1 MLEQAYS
8 YLYLAVCICLGF
20 EIIATLIRS
29 ITAKT
34 VIGRF
39 VGVNMLTTIV
49 LIVICILSVFLKE
62 GYLTDVALIYALL
75 SCISVILLSK
85 TYINLFKK
93 DNKDN
98 GGEK

>member
-8 YLYLAVCICLGF
+8 YLYLAVFIGLGVA
-20 EIIATLIRS
+20 IITALIRS

-34 VIGRF
+34 IIGRF
-39 VGVNMLTTIV
+39 IGVNILTTIV
-49 LIVICILSVFLKE
+49 LIVICILTLFLKE
-62 GYLTDVALIYALL
+62 SYLTDIALIYALL

-85 TYINLFKK
+85 IYINLFKK
-93 DNKDN
+93 DNN

>member
-8 YLYLAVCICLGF
+8 YLFIAVSICLGIA
-20 EIIATLIRS
+20 IIATLIRS

-34 VIGRF
+34 IIGRF

-49 LIVICILSVFLKE
+49 LIIICILTLFLKE
-62 GYLTDVALIYALL
+62 SYLTDVARIYALL

-85 TYINLFKK
+85 IYINLFKK
-93 DNKDN
+93 DN

>member
-8 YLYLAVCICLGF
+8 YLYLAVFIGLG
-20 EIIATLIRS
+20 IAIVAALVRS

-34 VIGRF
+34 IIGRF
-39 VGVNMLTTIV
+39 IGVNILTTIV
-49 LIVICILSVFLKE
+49 LIAICVLTLFFKE
-62 GYLTDVALIYALL
+62 GYLTDIALIYALI

-85 TYINLFKK
+85 IYINLFKK
-93 DNKDN
+93 DN

>member
-1 MLEQAYS
+1 MLEQAY
-8 YLYLAVCICLGF
+8 LYLFIAVCICLGIA
-20 EIIATLIRS
+20 IIATLIRS

-34 VIGRF
+34 IIGRF

-49 LIVICILSVFLKE
+49 LIVICILTLFLKE
-62 GYLTDVALIYALL
+62 SYLTDVALIYALL

-85 TYINLFKK
+85 IYINLFKK
-93 DNKDN
+93 DN

>member
-8 YLYLAVCICLGF
+8 YLFIAVCICLGIA
-20 EIIATLIRS
+20 IIATLIRS

-34 VIGRF
+34 IIGRF

-49 LIVICILSVFLKE
+49 LIVICILTLFLKE
-62 GYLTDVALIYALL
+62 SYLTDVALIYALL

-85 TYINLFKK
+85 IYVNLFKK
-93 DNKDN
+93 DN

>member
-1 MLEQAYS
+1 MVL
-8 YLYLAVCICLGF
+8 LIILA
-20 EIIATLIRS
+20 
-29 ITAKT
+29 
-34 VIGRF
+34 
-39 VGVNMLTTIV
+39 IV

>member
-8 YLYLAVCICLGF
+8 YLYLAVFVGLSIA
-20 EIIATLIRS
+20 IIVALIRS

-34 VIGRF
+34 IIGRF
-39 VGVNMLTTIV
+39 IGVNILTTIV
-49 LIVICILSVFLKE
+49 LIVICILTLFLKE
-62 GYLTDVALIYALL
+62 SYLTDIGLIYALL

-85 TYINLFKK
+85 IYINLFKK
-93 DNKDN
+93 DN

>member
-8 YLYLAVCICLGF
+8 FLYLAVFIGLGVA
-20 EIIATLIRS
+20 IIASLIRS

-34 VIGRF
+34 IIGRF
-39 VGVNMLTTIV
+39 IGVNILTTIV
-49 LIVICILSVFLKE
+49 LIVICILTLFLKE
-62 GYLTDVALIYALL
+62 SYLTDIGLIYALL

-85 TYINLFKK
+85 IYINLFKK
-93 DNKDN
+93 DN